1 MDKLNDKYDEAAK
14 VLPEEIR
21 AHALFLPDGDKT
33 AAEEF
38 RLRCGRPPTALIRGV
53 EKPLCDIRVTQS
65 MLESVVSAASSASR
79 HSVAECLKKG
89 FVTAPGGHRIGLCG
103 TAVVRDGRIESI
115 RNVSSVCVRIAR
127 QIIGVSNG
135 LIERLSDNAGRP
147 LGTLIISPPGDGK
160 TTLLRDLVRAFST
173 RGVRTAVID
182 ERGEIAALSR
192 GEPQF
197 DVGPYTDV
205 LELAPRAEAV
215 ACVLRSMAP
224 RLIALDEICTE
235 TDAEAVGTAVGSGA
249 SIIATAHASSMEE
262 LKHRS
267 ALRGIISSGAFKR
280 CVAIEN
286 KSGKR
291 TYRIGDI

>member
-1 MDKLNDKYDEAAK
+1 MDKHTDKFDEAAQ

-21 AHALFLPDGDKT
+21 AHALFLPDGDKA

-38 RLRCGRPPTALIRGV
+38 RLRCGRTPTVLLCGV
-53 EKPLCDIRVTQS
+53 EKPVCNICVTQS

-79 HSVAECLKKG
+79 HSVAECLKNG
-89 FVTAPGGHRIGLCG
+89 FVTAPGGHRIGICG
-103 TAVVRDGRIESI
+103 TAVVREGSIESI

-127 QIIGVSNG
+127 QIVGVSKAVVDK
-135 LIERLSDNAGRP
+135 LSDCDGRP
-147 LGTLIISPPGDGK
+147 LGTLIISAPGDGK
-160 TTLLRDLVRAFST
+160 TTLLRDLVREFST

-182 ERGEIAALSR
+182 ERGEIAAVSR

-197 DVGPYTDV
+197 DVGPCTDV
-205 LELAPRAEAV
+205 MELAPRAEAV

-235 TDAEAVGTAVGSGA
+235 TDAEAISAAVGSGA
-249 SIIATAHASSMEE
+249 SILATAHASSLDE
-262 LKHRS
+262 LKLRP
-267 ALRGIISSGAFKR
+267 ALKEVLSSGAFKR
-280 CVAIEN
+280 CVTIYN

-291 TYRIGDI
+291 TYRIGEL